1 MVSIRPWEQVLN
13 NNCTIGKSLSLVGV
27 KSTKPQFIPIQMM
40 LQKLT
45 NGERVEWE
53 IEIIPWNVRTNDF
66 YFMNNE

>member
-1 MVSIRPWEQVLN
+1 M
-13 NNCTIGKSLSLVGV
+13 SLSLVGV
-27 KSTKPQFIPIQMM
+27 KSTKPLFIPIQMM